1 MNDYLF
7 NLTPQLLHDA
17 VLTMISV
24 LVLFTIA
31 SNLLFNPVRKML
43 KDRTEKIKGELDD
56 AKKNQDEA
64 LALKKEYE
72 AKLAGIEKEAE
83 AILEEARKKAL
94 ANEKS
99 IVDAAREEAARIRNV
114 AMADAELEKKKAVDD
129 VKREIVSVAAIMAAK
144 VVSDSIDVKVR
155 DGLIDETLKEIGGNT
170 WLS

>member
-31 SNLLFNPVRKML
+31 SNLLFNPARKIM

-56 AKKNQDEA
+56 AKKNQEEA
-64 LALKKEYE
+64 IALKAEYE
-72 AKLAGIEKEAE
+72 AKLAGVSKEAE

-94 ANEKS
+94 ANEKA
-99 IVDAAREEAARIRNV
+99 ILDAAKEEAGRIRSR
-114 AMADAELEKKKAVDD
+114 AREDAELEKKKAVDD

-144 VVSDSIDVKVR
+144 VVSDSIDTKVR